1 MKNEA
6 EKEKNEEDEKKGK
19 KLGINMKYVEIK
31 ARRQYKSAVSRQN
44 QKRNNNKDKG
54 V

>member
-6 EKEKNEEDEKKGK
+6 EKEDEKKGK